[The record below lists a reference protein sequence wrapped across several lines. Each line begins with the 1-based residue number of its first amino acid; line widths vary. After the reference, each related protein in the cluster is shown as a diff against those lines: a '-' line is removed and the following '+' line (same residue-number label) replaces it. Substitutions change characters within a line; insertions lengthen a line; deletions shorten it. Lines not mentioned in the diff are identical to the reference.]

1 MEEKLCTKILALL
14 GQEVVIEG
22 RRFQVHELLKD
33 SETLVLM
40 PVERSYTIQA
50 DQYGDPRRRT
60 HETLTVPIMSELA
73 DELHP
78 VLKQI
83 LEQGQAS

>member
-1 MEEKLCTKILALL
+1 MDEKLCTQILALL
-14 GQEVVIEG
+14 GKEVLIEG

-33 SETLVLM
+33 SETLVLI

-60 HETLTVPIMSELA
+60 HETLTVPVRSELV

-83 LEQGQAS
+83 LEQG

>member
-1 MEEKLCTKILALL
+1 MEEKLCTQILALL
-14 GQEVVIEG
+14 GKEVLIEG
-22 RRFQVHELLKD
+22 RSFQVHELLKD

-40 PVERSYTIQA
+40 PVDRAYTIQA

-60 HETLTVPIMSELA
+60 HDTLTVPIRSELS

-83 LEQGQAS
+83 LDQL